1 MNIRPHII
9 QCLTE
14 IQKKYHTIIYTA
26 SDQSYADSVLDFIDP
41 LKEYFKVRLYRH
53 NCVKIVSDNGTIYI
67 KDLRIIRNVSLKN
80 MIIID
85 NSVLSFAFHLENGI
99 PVLPYYNNKND
110 NELIYLK
117 DYLLELHNSDNFI
130 ETNNKVFNL
139 KRLMNEALEESDTLE
154 EEEKSSDKRSS
165 SPEEVEEKEEVAPLE
180 LFDNS
185 KNNILEKKLNRP
197 VRRDSKYQ
205 DILSETLQ
213 NAHNV
218 LSQHITGNLKNP
230 KDKKHSSNFNVVKK
244 DEASIKIK
252 KVESNKNV
260 INLFS
265 SSKESDNSDNSQK
278 S

>member
-1 MNIRPHII
+1 
-9 QCLTE
+9 
-14 IQKKYHTIIYTA
+14 
-26 SDQSYADSVLDFIDP
+26 
-41 LKEYFKVRLYRH
+41 
-53 NCVKIVSDNGTIYI
+53 
-67 KDLRIIRNVSLKN
+67 

-110 NELIYLK
+110 NELLYLK
-117 DYLLELHNSDNFI
+117 DYLLELYHSDNFI

-139 KRLMNEALEESDTLE
+139 KKLMSEAIEESDTME

-165 SPEEVEEKEEVAPLE
+165 SPEESDEKENEVAPLD
-180 LFDNS
+180 LFSNT

-218 LSQHITGNLKNP
+218 LSQHITTNLKNP
-230 KDKKHSSNFNVVKK
+230 NKVNKTKKHSSNFNVVRKDNVIMNSKK
-244 DEASIKIK
+244 IA
-252 KVESNKNV
+252 SNKQI

-265 SSKESDNSDNSQK
+265 NGKESDNSDNSLK
-278 S
+278 Y